1 MSQMFPGGGQQGCRQ
16 GTDKGGVSHDQDR
29 GVRGPLRCYKC
40 LERGHVRSNC
50 TDTDR
55 SDVCYRCGEPG
66 HVARLC
72 GAQLKCAEARL
83 PQNHRVGVKTYR
95 SRTQKNKEE
104 QEVRK
109 TSAPGSASAEKHS
122 AIPTDTDR
130 ESIGKKR
137 GVFDPP
143 PAIKGEFEMEVDL
156 PIMEKEPPKVKQLP
170 RVLEEDHPS

>member
-1 MSQMFPGGGQQGCRQ
+1 MFPGGGQQGCRQ

-66 HVARLC
+66 HVARFC
-72 GAQLKCAEARL
+72 RAQLKCAETKF
-83 PQNHRVGVKTYR
+83 PQNHRQNIGRLHKKTR
-95 SRTQKNKEE
+95 KSR
-104 QEVRK
+104 RCAK
-109 TSAPGSASAEKHS
+109 TSAHLSRPLLGNTLRPPPTRTEKASGK
-122 AIPTDTDR
+122 R
-130 ESIGKKR
+130 E

-143 PAIKGEFEMEVDL
+143 PAIKGEFEMEVDP
-156 PIMEKEPPKVKQLP
+156 PIRSRQ
-170 RVLEEDHPS
+170 R